1 MANQRHRGSQGA
13 PIVLFSAVAVFAVAL
28 TWRLTIGNQPQRE
41 GQELLFM
48 FLALASGGTASVS
61 VLQFLL
67 RRPTLQEEPAVPDPM
82 DPAGG
87 DSPDNELPR
96 GMTPVPIHHVDLSP
110 ERLNHGAV
118 VGGVPSRGA
127 GHSTLPEVSRS
138 RPGSSRPDGDIR
150 RLAAGEL
157 GNLVAE
163 HYRQRGDVVEF
174 LPDPAAGTVELMVLV
189 KGRRRVVLCVA
200 GGREVTPPVVR
211 ELVGTQRI
219 EHADDA
225 TLVSTGI
232 GTESALNLAT
242 EQAVQWI
249 GPEDL
254 ESWIRTP
261 QTGG

>member
-1 MANQRHRGSQGA
+1 MANPRHRGSQGV
-13 PIVLFSAVAVFAVAL
+13 PIVLLSAVAVFAVAL

-61 VLQFLL
+61 GLQFLL
-67 RRPTLQEEPAVPDPM
+67 LRRPAIQGEPRDSTEM
-82 DPAGG
+82 DP
-87 DSPDNELPR
+87 DDEESPDDAVLR
-96 GMTPVPIHHVDLSP
+96 GVAPVPIHHVELDP
-110 ERLNHGAV
+110 ERLKHRITSGGSGSRISTLSLPVDGAR
-118 VGGVPSRGA
+118 SRA
-127 GHSTLPEVSRS
+127 ASGHSE
-138 RPGSSRPDGDIR
+138 GDLR
-150 RLAAGEL
+150 GMGATEL
-157 GNLVAE
+157 GNLVAD

-200 GGREVTPPVVR
+200 GGREVTPAVVR

-242 EQAVQWI
+242 EQAVEWI
-249 GPEDL
+249 GPDEM
-254 ESWIRTP
+254 ESWK
-261 QTGG
+261 GS

>member
-1 MANQRHRGSQGA
+1 M
-13 PIVLFSAVAVFAVAL
+13 PIVLLTAVAVFAVAL

-61 VLQFLL
+61 VLQFVL
-67 RRPTLQEEPAVPDPM
+67 RRPTLQEEAAIPVPVESPD
-82 DPAGG
+82 G
-87 DSPDNELPR
+87 DSPHTELPR
-96 GMTPVPIHHVDLSP
+96 GMAPVPIHHVELSP
-110 ERLNHGAV
+110 EQLNHGAV
-118 VGGVPSRGA
+118 VGSAARIPSHPASA
-127 GHSTLPEVSRS
+127 GISRS
-138 RPGSSRPDGDIR
+138 RPSSSRADGDIR
-150 RLAAGEL
+150 RFGAAEL

-225 TLVSTGI
+225 TLVSTGF

-242 EQAVQWI
+242 EQAVQWV
-249 GPEDL
+249 GPDEL
-254 ESWIRTP
+254 ESWMKLRNAA
-261 QTGG
+261 

>member
-1 MANQRHRGSQGA
+1 MRAGSGSRIQSPRLEIGRGGIALKHERSAVANQRHRGSQGV
-13 PIVLFSAVAVFAVAL
+13 PIVLLSAVAVFAVAL
-28 TWRLTIGNQPQRE
+28 TWRLTIGNQPQR
-41 GQELLFM
+41 
-48 FLALASGGTASVS
+48 
-61 VLQFLL
+61 
-67 RRPTLQEEPAVPDPM
+67 
-82 DPAGG
+82 
-87 DSPDNELPR
+87 
-96 GMTPVPIHHVDLSP
+96 
-110 ERLNHGAV
+110 
-118 VGGVPSRGA
+118 
-127 GHSTLPEVSRS
+127 
-138 RPGSSRPDGDIR
+138 
-150 RLAAGEL
+150 AAGDL

-242 EQAVQWI
+242 EQAVQWV
-249 GPEDL
+249 GPDEL
-254 ESWIRTP
+254 ESWMKLRNAP
-261 QTGG
+261 